1 MRNIC
6 RSLKIT
12 TKIRKNTKNNK
23 GFDKKIAKKTC
34 EARIRLTKKGM
45 LLANDVFVEFI

>member
-1 MRNIC
+1 M
-6 RSLKIT
+6 L
-12 TKIRKNTKNNK
+12 KNTKNNG
-23 GFDKKIAKKTC
+23 GFDKKIVKKTC